1 MRIRAGVAGVLLF
14 TLGRA
19 QTVEPAFAAASI
31 RPAQNVRSTTFGSV
45 EFKPGGRLIAV
56 AANVR
61 QLVNAAYGLTGSW
74 RVRLGPRCPAW
85 IDSERFDVEAV
96 VEEGA
101 IPERLDN
108 AQLREKMQPLLQRL
122 LAERFNLVIRREP
135 KELPVYK
142 LTVAKPGAKLTE
154 SPISE
159 AECRTSSD
167 CHRLLGNRM
176 QGLRGT
182 AVSIADLAFALET
195 GADRPVVDA
204 TGIPGLFAMQ
214 VAPFA
219 TLKLYLD
226 DFLDSLPAG
235 VPRPPPE
242 PYKPSL
248 SSVLEKDFGLLF
260 LPARAQI
267 EITQIESVSRPS
279 SN

>member
-1 MRIRAGVAGVLLF
+1 MNRIRAGVVGVLLF
-14 TLGRA
+14 TLGHA
-19 QTVEPAFAAASI
+19 QNAAPAFAAASI
-31 RPAQNVRSTTFGSV
+31 RPKPNAQNAFFGRV

-56 AANVR
+56 AASVH

-74 RVRLGPRCPAW
+74 RVRVGPRCPAW

-101 IPERLDN
+101 IPEHLDN
-108 AQLREKMQPLLQRL
+108 AQLRERMQPLLQRL

-135 KELPVYK
+135 KELPVYQ
-142 LTVAKPGAKLTE
+142 LTVAKSGAKLTE

-167 CHRLLGNRM
+167 CHRVFGNRM

-204 TGIPGLFAMQ
+204 TRIPGLFARWRRS
-214 VAPFA
+214 PH
-219 TLKLYLD
+219 
-226 DFLDSLPAG
+226 
-235 VPRPPPE
+235 
-242 PYKPSL
+242 
-248 SSVLEKDFGLLF
+248 
-260 LPARAQI
+260 
-267 EITQIESVSRPS
+267 
-279 SN
+279 